1 MSPTDLPRFTAR
13 AFHGG
18 GWSGRFDPSPFL
30 GERWIGCVDTG
41 DGRFLWGR
49 FIGIDLPRHTGN
61 FVPDDPDAADI
72 LHAGGSYP
80 YLDGYWGE
88 RAELVLDATR
98 TWRESDFHPRD
109 AISTGSERFP
119 GGWDHEHCSICWSK
133 IDRGGKGAGFVS
145 GANDSDWVCGEC
157 H

>member
-61 FVPDDPDAADI
+61 FVPDDPDAAAI
-72 LHAGGSYP
+72 LHVGGSYP
-80 YLDGYWGE
+80 YLDGDWGE
-88 RAELVLDATR
+88 RAELVLDEAR
-98 TWRESDFHPRD
+98 TGRVRLPFPRCDLNRWR
-109 AISTGSERFP
+109 TVP
-119 GGWDHEHCSICWSK
+119 GGVGSRALFDLLVE
-133 IDRGGKGAGFVS
+133 DRARRSGGQ
-145 GANDSDWVCGEC
+145 VCERGER
-157 H
+157 